1 MNDREQPGRPI
12 RLRWGFVVG
21 LALLQMTLFAAV
33 PATASTAAANHSTPT
48 STALPPTPFI
58 DQIVAACHTG
68 NYTFAESE
76 TYDAENGAMYVWEG
90 NGWSGPGG
98 FNGLQFYSNLC
109 TTSGSQS
116 NVGFP
121 ALGYDPI
128 DLRVYGSAPD
138 YGFAEIWGTT
148 EVFHANGNAT
158 NINGFTYDPAIAGMV
173 ASEGYGSPCTR
184 DNVSYIVGTTVTD
197 YNVPDCSVA
206 VSYSNA
212 YNTILVSTQS
222 GHHSQGTVTAL
233 SAKTGAVL
241 RSTNE
246 TGNPQ
251 ALAYDAL
258 NHKTYVTFADT
269 NFTYVFDGNGTFV
282 AKINL
287 HFHAD
292 SVAYSPTTGRMYF
305 GGKVAQTGVSEI
317 ASVRNYTVTQTL
329 NVSAY
334 GTPYDIVYD
343 PPSGDMYVTVTPS
356 SDTVPAVLI
365 VS

>member
-1 MNDREQPGRPI
+1 MDFPKQRGRPI

-21 LALLQMTLFAAV
+21 VALLQVAIFAAV
-33 PATASTAAANHSTPT
+33 PAAASTPAASHSTPT
-48 STALPPTPFI
+48 LAALPPTPVT
-58 DQIVAACHTG
+58 DSIVAACHTG
-68 NYTFAESE
+68 NYTFAASE
-76 TYDAENGAMYVWEG
+76 TYDAHSGVLYVWEG
-90 NGWSGPGG
+90 NGMSGPGG
-98 FNGLQFYSNLC
+98 FNGLQLYTNLC

-121 ALGYDPI
+121 ALGYDPV
-128 DLRVYGSAPD
+128 DVRVYGSAPD
-138 YGFAEIWGTT
+138 HGFAEIYGTT

-158 NINGFTYDPAIAGMV
+158 DIDGLTYDPAITGMV
-173 ASEGYGSPCTR
+173 ASEGYESPCTR
-184 DNVSYIVGTTVTD
+184 DNVSYIVGLTVTD

-282 AKINL
+282 AKIDL

-305 GGKVAQTGVSEI
+305 GGKVAPTGVSEI
-317 ASVRNYTVTQTL
+317 DSVHNYTVMQTL

-334 GTPYDIVYD
+334 GTPYDIVFD

-356 SDTVPAVLI
+356 SYTVPAVLI